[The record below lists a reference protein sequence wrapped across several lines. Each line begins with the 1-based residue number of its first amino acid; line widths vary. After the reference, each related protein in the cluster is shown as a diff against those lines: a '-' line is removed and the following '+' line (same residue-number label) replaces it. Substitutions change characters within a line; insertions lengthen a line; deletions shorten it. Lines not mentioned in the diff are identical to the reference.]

1 MRLQTVIL
9 IAYALVVSGAYLL
22 ALSLLEM
29 NRMDRQ
35 VSQARAKTIKILAL
49 TSFNLMTLG
58 GVIYTT
64 SKVFIN
70 VLATK

>member
-1 MRLQTVIL
+1 MRLPIVIL
-9 IAYALVVSGAYLL
+9 IAYALIVSGAYLL

-35 VSQARAKTIKILAL
+35 VSQACAKTIKILAL

-64 SKVFIN
+64 SQVFVN